1 VADLNAVPAAF
12 QHQKELDAIEKQL
25 AEVNKL
31 FEQYFLGFERLPPI
45 KERDELHKRIL
56 KLKGENPRNTGV
68 KFRLNSS
75 LSKFLSYDRMWQ
87 RTLKEIEEGT
97 YKRDIIRAKKLLG
110 KSAAQGK
117 SGASAD
123 AAGKPAGAAASRSQ
137 EALKS
142 LSDDKLHQLYDV
154 YMEAKKRCNEPT
166 QGLTYEAVADTIKK
180 QVPELIKKHNAK
192 AIDFKVV
199 IKGGRALLKAVPRE

>member
-1 VADLNAVPAAF
+1 MADANAVPAAF
-12 QHQKELDAIEKQL
+12 QQQKELDDIEKSIVVL
-25 AEVNKL
+25 HKT
-31 FEQYFLGFERLPPI
+31 FEQYFLGFEKHPPV
-45 KERDELHKRIL
+45 KERDDLHKRIL

-75 LSKFLSYDRMWQ
+75 LARFLSYDRMWQ

-97 YKRDIIRAKKLLG
+97 YKRDVWRAKKLIA
-110 KSAAQGK
+110 KET
-117 SGASAD
+117 
-123 AAGKPAGAAASRSQ
+123 GKPPPEPRAAAPQQPSRAQ

-154 YMEAKKRCNEPT
+154 YMEAKRRCNEPT

-180 QVPELIKKHNAK
+180 QVPDLIKKHNAK